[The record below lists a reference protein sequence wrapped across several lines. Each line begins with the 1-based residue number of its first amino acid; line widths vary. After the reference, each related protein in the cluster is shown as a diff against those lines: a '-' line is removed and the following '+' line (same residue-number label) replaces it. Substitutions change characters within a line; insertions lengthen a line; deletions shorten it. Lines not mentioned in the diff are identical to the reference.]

1 MQIHRMSA
9 NFGKLQGQ
17 TLELHEGLNII
28 QAPNETGKSTWCAFL
43 SAMLYGIN
51 SRERDKAGSLAEK
64 NRYAPWSG
72 TPMLGRIDCTV
83 EGEELSL
90 LRATRR
96 ASAPMAEFRAMYA
109 GTGTVIPELT
119 GENCG
124 ETLLGVSREVYE
136 RSAFI
141 RQAGLAISQDGGLEK
156 RIAQL
161 ISTGEEGASYS
172 ESMEELKRQL
182 YRRRHNKTGQIPLL
196 EAQLREVEEKIAQ
209 AELLDR
215 SHGKSRKETEELEQ
229 RRDALL
235 AERRTHERWAELKKQ
250 LSARDAEEAL
260 RFAQSKYQETKE
272 SLEKDHIPPNDAIG
286 RLRGAIVNLGTVRKS
301 VDKARSQRD
310 DAARVLYRAEE
321 AVEKSPFAGLSAE
334 QAKREAAVSPVVHVS
349 RWTELAIFF
358 TGLAAACGAF
368 MLSAP
373 QAVFLGGPW
382 QYLPWGLAAGIIAV
396 GACISRLVYKH
407 QEVSAQTAALQKR
420 FGTTDKEAIAA
431 MTEEYLVLLEARDSA
446 QADAAAK
453 SAAAESLH
461 ASFTA
466 NEQAILLE
474 VRRFAPEAFDVTTAD
489 AELRRCAQRRKALS
503 EAESA
508 YMEAQMRLEFLR
520 QQEEKGKTPVSPD
533 MAPPARR
540 LDVVEN
546 ELRHVEAQLLH
557 QRSEADQMAGQLRSA
572 GDVVALR
579 SAAEKLR
586 ADIANAEKEYAAIRL
601 AMEELEKANQQ
612 LQTRF
617 SPALGRRT
625 GEIFSA
631 LTEGAYDAVVLNRVL
646 SLSAV
651 PAGDSQY
658 RDLPYLSAGATD
670 QLYLAAR
677 LAISELVLP
686 KEKKVPLVLD
696 DALANFD
703 DQRCKTALKWLKD
716 EAKDRQ
722 VILFTCHSREA
733 DFFAG
738 DEEVHFQQLTN
749 PASRV

>member
-17 TLELHEGLNII
+17 TLELKDGLNVI

-72 TPMLGRIDCTV
+72 TAMLGRIDCTAD
-83 EGEELSL
+83 GKELSL

-96 ASAPMAEFRAMYA
+96 PSSPMAEFRAMDA

-141 RQAGLAISQDGGLEK
+141 RQSGLAISQDAGLEK
-156 RIAQL
+156 RIAEL
-161 ISTGEEGASYS
+161 ISTGEEGSSYS
-172 ESMEELKRQL
+172 ETMEELKKQL
-182 YRRRHNKTGQIPLL
+182 NRRRHNKTGQIPAL
-196 EAQLREVEEKIAQ
+196 EAQLRELEKQIAE
-209 AELLDR
+209 AEHLDQ
-215 SHGKSRKETEELEQ
+215 SHGKSRKETEALET
-229 RRDALL
+229 RREALL
-235 AERRTHERWAELKKQ
+235 AERRSHERWQGLKKQ
-250 LSARDAEEAL
+250 LSAQDAEDAL
-260 RFAQSKYQETKE
+260 RCAETQLRETKAA
-272 SLEKDHIPPNDAIG
+272 LEADHIPANDAIG
-286 RLRGAIVNLGTVRKS
+286 RLRGAIVNLNTVRKS
-301 VDKARSQRD
+301 VDKAREQRD
-310 DAARVLYRAEE
+310 SSARVLYRAEE
-321 AVEKSPFAGLSAE
+321 SVGKSPFAPMSAE
-334 QAKREAAVSPVVHVS
+334 QARKA
-349 RWTELAIFF
+349 
-358 TGLAAACGAF
+358 
-368 MLSAP
+368 
-373 QAVFLGGPW
+373 
-382 QYLPWGLAAGIIAV
+382 
-396 GACISRLVYKH
+396 
-407 QEVSAQTAALQKR
+407 AQTPPDAPYNMGPAVLALVLGCAFFGASVYLVFPWLSDLFPGTNLPQILYYALALPLLGFVIPSLIHNRAKRTGQSAALMKR
-420 FGTTDKEAIAA
+420 FGTTDMDAIAA
-431 MTEEYLVLLEARDSA
+431 LAEDYGKLLEARDAA

-461 ASFTA
+461 ASFTS

-474 VRRFAPEAFDVTTAD
+474 VRRFAPDAFDVATAD
-489 AELRRCAQRRKALS
+489 AALRRCAQRRKELS

-508 YMEAQMRLEFLR
+508 YKEANMRLDFLR
-520 QQEEKGKTPVSPD
+520 QQGDGKAPVSPD

-546 ELRHVEAQLLH
+546 ELRDIEAQLLR

-572 GDVVALR
+572 GDPVVLR

-586 ADIANAEKEYAAIRL
+586 EEIAALEQEYDAIKL
-601 AMEELEKANQQ
+601 AMENLEQANRE

-631 LTEGAYDAVVLNRVL
+631 LTGGAYDSVVLDRELN
-646 SLSAV
+646 LSAV

-658 RDLPYLSAGATD
+658 RELAYLSAGATD

-686 KEKKVPLVLD
+686 KEKNVPLVLD

-703 DQRCKTALKWLKD
+703 DQRCEAALKWLKE
-716 EAKDRQ
+716 EARDRQ

-738 DEEVHFQQLTN
+738 DAEVHIQRLTN
-749 PASRV
+749 QASRV

>member
-1 MQIHRMSA
+1 M
-9 NFGKLQGQ
+9 
-17 TLELHEGLNII
+17 
-28 QAPNETGKSTWCAFL
+28 
-43 SAMLYGIN
+43 
-51 SRERDKAGSLAEK
+51 
-64 NRYAPWSG
+64 
-72 TPMLGRIDCTV
+72 
-83 EGEELSL
+83 
-90 LRATRR
+90 
-96 ASAPMAEFRAMYA
+96 
-109 GTGTVIPELT
+109 
-119 GENCG
+119 
-124 ETLLGVSREVYE
+124 
-136 RSAFI
+136 
-141 RQAGLAISQDGGLEK
+141 
-156 RIAQL
+156 
-161 ISTGEEGASYS
+161 
-172 ESMEELKRQL
+172 
-182 YRRRHNKTGQIPLL
+182 
-196 EAQLREVEEKIAQ
+196 
-209 AELLDR
+209 
-215 SHGKSRKETEELEQ
+215 
-229 RRDALL
+229 
-235 AERRTHERWAELKKQ
+235 
-250 LSARDAEEAL
+250 
-260 RFAQSKYQETKE
+260 
-272 SLEKDHIPPNDAIG
+272 
-286 RLRGAIVNLGTVRKS
+286 
-301 VDKARSQRD
+301 
-310 DAARVLYRAEE
+310 
-321 AVEKSPFAGLSAE
+321 
-334 QAKREAAVSPVVHVS
+334 
-349 RWTELAIFF
+349 
-358 TGLAAACGAF
+358 
-368 MLSAP
+368 
-373 QAVFLGGPW
+373 
-382 QYLPWGLAAGIIAV
+382 
-396 GACISRLVYKH
+396 
-407 QEVSAQTAALQKR
+407 
-420 FGTTDKEAIAA
+420 
-431 MTEEYLVLLEARDSA
+431 
-446 QADAAAK
+446 
-453 SAAAESLH
+453 
-461 ASFTA
+461 
-466 NEQAILLE
+466 LE

-533 MAPPARR
+533 MAPPLRR

-586 ADIANAEKEYAAIRL
+586 ADITNAEKEYAAIRL
-601 AMEELEKANQQ
+601 AMEALEKANQQ

-631 LTEGAYDAVVLNRVL
+631 LTEGAYDAVVLDREL

-658 RDLPYLSAGATD
+658 RDLSYLSAGATD